1 MNMRTLIIAL
11 LACSPTGVSYAEA
24 MSPGKWEYTMTSSVS
39 GVPFA
44 LPALTTRLCLT
55 RADVTY
61 GVSMSERRSN
71 HGNCR
76 YQRLRH
82 SGDTTRYD
90 MVCPGSASVQGRFEF
105 TSTPATVRGKGVIQ
119 TGATQISQRWSGK
132 RLGGC

>member
-1 MNMRTLIIAL
+1 MNIRTLINAL

-44 LPALTTRLCLT
+44 QPALTTHLCLT

-61 GVSMSERRSN
+61 GLSVSRNSLN
-71 HGNCR
+71 NGNCR

-105 TSTPATVRGKGVIQ
+105 TSTPATVRGKGMID
-119 TGATQISQRWSGK
+119 TGTTQITQQWSGR

>member
-1 MNMRTLIIAL
+1 MNIRTLIIAL

-61 GVSMSERRSN
+61 GVSMSERRLN

-82 SGDTTRYD
+82 AGDKTRYD
-90 MVCPGSASVQGRFEF
+90 MVCPGSASVQGKFEF

-119 TGATQISQRWSGK
+119 TGTAQITQQWSGK